1 MQENTPTLHT
11 DRLILR
17 RFALH
22 DDKALFA
29 LLRDEEVNRF
39 LPWWFPFASLG
50 QAQAHLQSFYLDSYR
65 LPFGC
70 RYAVCMRGNDVP
82 IGYVHLSQTDSHDFG
97 YALRRECWGQGIIPE
112 AGRAVLAWLKG
123 QGLPFV
129 TATHDR
135 ENPKSGRVLQKL
147 GLRYCYSYTEQW
159 QPKNIEVVFRL
170 YQLDLNGGP
179 HPDYRA
185 YRERFPHFAEK
196 GGGLAGQEK
205 GERRL

>member
-1 MQENTPTLHT
+1 MQENTPTLPT

-135 ENPKSGRVLQKL
+135 ENPNSGRVLQKL

-205 GERRL
+205 GARRL

>member
-39 LPWWFPFASLG
+39 LPWFPFASLG

-135 ENPKSGRVLQKL
+135 ENPNSGRVLQKL

-205 GERRL
+205 GARRL